1 MQFFFTKQQLS
12 NGVSFQIVDFLQ
24 LSISQTIDLWVFA
37 FSIVVSR
44 KVDVSGLGTPF
55 SGFSSLLLLPL
66 QDQNTDEEEE
76 KRPSLL
82 VLSKLRESECGLRK
96 PLNDLAGASAAR
108 RSTRAKPDV
117 RRRTKKL
124 VTSLNMKG
132 EICFDGQIR
141 ALSPPPIPS

>member
-1 MQFFFTKQQLS
+1 MFPGL
-12 NGVSFQIVDFLQ
+12 VS
-24 LSISQTIDLWVFA
+24 
-37 FSIVVSR
+37 
-44 KVDVSGLGTPF
+44 PF
-55 SGFSSLLLLPL
+55 SGFSSLLPLPL
-66 QDQNTDEEEE
+66 QDQNTDEEE